1 MVETVLF
8 TLWIF
13 SLGLLIGCFLGKSAA
28 ERDKKSLPS
37 PIRTDK
43 INLKFWKPI
52 PVEPPKD
59 YPVHSIPRTRGSWRK
74 QKSALEAEHNSKQ
87 KELDALT
94 GGI

>member
-1 MVETVLF
+1 MVTAVIALLTFLLGVLVGSVVRISIVPD
-8 TLWIF
+8 TP
-13 SLGLLIGCFLGKSAA
+13 LLNQLLSTPHTEKF
-28 ERDKKSLPS
+28 
-37 PIRTDK
+37 
-43 INLKFWKPI
+43 KFWKPD
-52 PVEPPKD
+52 PAPPKD